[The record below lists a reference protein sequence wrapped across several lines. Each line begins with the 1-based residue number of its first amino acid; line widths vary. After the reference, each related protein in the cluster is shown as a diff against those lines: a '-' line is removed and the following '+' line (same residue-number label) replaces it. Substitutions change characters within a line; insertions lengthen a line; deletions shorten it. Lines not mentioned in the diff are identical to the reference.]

1 VRASCA
7 LQWHQSDLD
16 LAGYEL
22 GMLLPSLALALT
34 NLIFWNTGKSIINM
48 LTAARPGVFLT
59 LLAGNSRT
67 HN

>member
-1 VRASCA
+1 
-7 LQWHQSDLD
+7 
-16 LAGYEL
+16 
-22 GMLLPSLALALT
+22 MLLPSLALALT